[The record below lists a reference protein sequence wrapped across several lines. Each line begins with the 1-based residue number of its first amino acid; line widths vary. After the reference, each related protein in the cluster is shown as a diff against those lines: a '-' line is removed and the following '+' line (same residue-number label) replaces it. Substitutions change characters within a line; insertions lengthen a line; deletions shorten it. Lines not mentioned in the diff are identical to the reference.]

1 MREPAVIFDFGNVVG
16 FFDYLKACERLGPGL
31 A

>member
-1 MREPAVIFDFGNVVG
+1 MREPAVIFDFGNVVC
-16 FFDYLKACERLGPGL
+16 FFDYFKVCERLGPGS